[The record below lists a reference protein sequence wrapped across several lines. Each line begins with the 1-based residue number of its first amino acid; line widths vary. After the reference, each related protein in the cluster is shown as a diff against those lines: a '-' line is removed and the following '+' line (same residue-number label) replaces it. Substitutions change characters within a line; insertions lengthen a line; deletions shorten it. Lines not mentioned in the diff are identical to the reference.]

1 MSFEMAQL
9 MYDNLFP
16 EEDEEELEEEN
27 DDDFTI
33 PDEEDDEQALFAME
47 CAWESR
53 I

>member
-9 MYDNLFP
+9 MYDNLLP
-16 EEDEEELEEEN
+16 EEDEEELEEE

-33 PDEEDDEQALFAME
+33 PDDEEDEQALFEME